1 MKKFINMLGFSVVLF
16 TASAVAET
24 KVDPNQLKSVSGR
37 HKVYNSI
44 VVDAPIDVVWNRIKD
59 FHDFSWAP
67 TLIKK
72 TENVGTK
79 DGTTVG
85 AKRLLNGQ
93 FLDTMIAYNPTD
105 HRINYSIDSA
115 PSPISNKEISNYVG
129 DLHLLPIT
137 SEGKTYVE
145 WTGSWVSDS
154 TAAIPYMNEI
164 YVSLLKDLAAQFKK

>member
-1 MKKFINMLGFSVVLF
+1 MKKITSVLVLSMALF
-16 TASAVAET
+16 TTSVVAET
-24 KVDPNQLKSVSGR
+24 KVDPSQLKSVSGR

-67 TLIKK
+67 TLVKK

-93 FLDTMIAYNPTD
+93 FLDTMIAYNPAD
-105 HRINYSIDSA
+105 HRINYSIDSG

-154 TAAIPYMNEI
+154 SEAIPYMNSI

>member
-1 MKKFINMLGFSVVLF
+1 MLVLSMVLS
-16 TASAVAET
+16 TTLVVAET
-24 KVDPNQLKSVSGR
+24 KVDPSQLKSVSGR

-44 VVDAPIDVVWNRIKD
+44 VVDAPIEVVWNRIKD

-67 TLIKK
+67 TLVKK

-79 DGTTVG
+79 NGTTIG

-93 FLDTMIAYNPTD
+93 FLDTMIAYNPAD
-105 HRINYSIDSA
+105 YRINYSIDSG

-154 TAAIPYMNEI
+154 TEAIPYMNSI